1 MQLIGDMYFPDI
13 ERHFQRF
20 ADAIGDYQRPQREKA
35 FEYVTDWSL
44 CIDLGAN
51 VGIFSRHFATRFDE
65 VWAIEPLSDNI
76 ECLQLNV
83 PKNVRIMQVAVGQEC
98 RNTTI
103 YKTPKSL
110 GGAFVCDDSEVDV
123 PVIAQDPSL
132 REDVPMITLDSLE
145 IPRLG
150 LLKLDIQGSEV
161 IALRGGVA
169 TLKRCRPV
177 VLIEEKPLGG
187 PGGSTV
193 HIDKAT
199 ELLTE
204 IGMVPRERVG
214 ADRVYTF

>member
-20 ADAIGDYQRPQREKA
+20 SEAIADYQRPQREKA

-65 VWAIEPLSDNI
+65 VWAIEPLADNI
-76 ECLQLNV
+76 ECLRLNV
-83 PKNVRIMQVAVGQEC
+83 PGNVKIMQVAVGQEC
-98 RNTTI
+98 RTATI

-110 GGAFVCDDSEVDV
+110 GGAFVCDDGEVEV
-123 PVIAQDPSL
+123 PTTFQDPALFEEVS
-132 REDVPMITLDSLE
+132 MITLDSLD

-161 IALRGGVA
+161 IALRGA
-169 TLKRCRPV
+169 LNTLQRCHPV

-187 PGGSTV
+187 AAGSTE
-193 HIDKAT
+193 HIAMAT
-199 ELLTE
+199 QLLSG
-204 IGMVPRERVG
+204 IGMTPREKVG
-214 ADRVYTF
+214 ADRVFTF